1 MKQTIKIDRCIEA
14 RVKINGEYKKLTN
27 NLIFTYIEDENGD
40 GIRTLEY
47 TDPVDIKPG
56 TEIEIIF
63 NRIDVLYGQYHKPL
77 ITSDD
82 NTIMAYQLNYKF
94 KVIEDYKTEL
104 VLEPITEF
112 KIPINKDSNI
122 IDRMLGK
129 PNNL

>member
-27 NLIFTYIEDENGD
+27 NLVFTYTEDAGN

-56 TEIEIIF
+56 TEIEIVF
-63 NRIDVLYGQYHKPL
+63 NRIDVLYGQYHKSL
-77 ITSDD
+77 IASND

>member
-27 NLIFTYIEDENGD
+27 NLVFTYIEDAGN

-56 TEIEIIF
+56 TEIEIVF
-63 NRIDVLYGQYHKPL
+63 NRIDVLYGQYKP
-77 ITSDD
+77 SGCYSD

-94 KVIEDYKTEL
+94 KVIEDYKTRL
-104 VLEPITEF
+104 VLEPVTEF

>member
-1 MKQTIKIDRCIEA
+1 MKQTIKIDKCIEA
-14 RVKINGEYKKLTN
+14 RVKINGEYKRLLE
-27 NLIFTYIEDENGD
+27 NLAFTYIEDENGD

-63 NRIDVLYGQYHKPL
+63 NRIDVLYGQYKP
-77 ITSDD
+77 SGYNSD
-82 NTIMAYQLNYKF
+82 NTIMAYQLKYKF
-94 KVIEDYKTEL
+94 KVIEVNKTKL

>member
-112 KIPINKDSNI
+112 KIPVNKDSNI

>member
-1 MKQTIKIDRCIEA
+1 MKQTIKIDKCIEA
-14 RVKINGEYKKLTN
+14 RVKINGEYKRLLE
-27 NLIFTYIEDENGD
+27 NLAFTYIEDENGD

-63 NRIDVLYGQYHKPL
+63 NRIDVLYSQYKP
-77 ITSDD
+77 SGCYSD
-82 NTIMAYQLNYKF
+82 NTIMAYQLKYKF
-94 KVIEDYKTEL
+94 KVIEVNKTEL

-112 KIPINKDSNI
+112 KIPVNKDSNI

>member
-27 NLIFTYIEDENGD
+27 NLVFTYTEDENGN

>member
-1 MKQTIKIDRCIEA
+1 MKQTIKIDKCIEA
-14 RVKINGEYKKLTN
+14 RVKINGEYKRLLE
-27 NLIFTYIEDENGD
+27 NLAFTYIEDENGD

-82 NTIMAYQLNYKF
+82 NTIMAYQLKYKF
-94 KVIEDYKTEL
+94 KVIEVNKTRL

-112 KIPINKDSNI
+112 KIPVNKDSNI